1 MHLACHLV
9 RSLVVLRPLSK
20 ILTNEARLVSDAMTI
35 YHETPDMDT
44 MGGRLMR
51 AREAAGLTVRELA
64 WRLGVRI
71 ATVAEWENDRSQPSS
86 HRLTTLAGLLSW
98 LLHGVGTSPNES
110 EPSETV
116 DAMSE
121 QVGRLRD
128 LHRETGA
135 LIVRMQSELE
145 RLARPSESGG
155 VRQPSASA
163 AADRG
168 GSTAKHF

>member
-1 MHLACHLV
+1 M
-9 RSLVVLRPLSK
+9 
-20 ILTNEARLVSDAMTI
+20 NEARLVSDAMTI

-51 AREAAGLTVRELA
+51 AREAARLTVRELA

-86 HRLTTLAGLLSW
+86 HRLTTLAGLLKVSLSW

-110 EPSETV
+110 EMSDTV

-145 RLARPSESGG
+145 RLARPAESEG
-155 VRQPSASA
+155 VRLPSASA